1 MQMKHI
7 ASLML
12 LSVFTTA
19 AIAGAKPKELYSDGN
34 WVLWD
39 VDKNNPDANCV
50 LRTTE
55 EANGTNYSLQF
66 THSKRIPGPTELQ
79 IQVDGR
85 AGATGYNLILKDETV
100 LAFANVGETIP
111 KKQSFLWNIPQHT
124 DRLIADLENRKDLRL
139 KPADGTRDQRISFS
153 ADGFKRTRDE
163 MVKRCLGGK
172 PVYDQAFEELFA
184 LKRDV
189 INPSSLTPD
198 QTKELKRILNA
209 GYAVYLGINGTKDD
223 LIKLTQKFQQQL
235 NEKNLLINR
244 IAQLGNV
251 QIPTIIQNQQDND
264 SLEGQSRTQLQQVTV
279 TISQQQATLSAA
291 QSQLN
296 AARAAIAPFEA
307 EHSDREGRADNARSA
322 VNADAQRLSQI
333 DSGVNNANARINQ
346 LSSEAGGLQNANAR
360 LENDLRYAHQNRV
373 RAEMDS
379 RNYRPREEM
388 QRRLQVDSAYQSA
401 RRELPQLQNN
411 VQILEN
417 ALNDAKGKLIARQTE
432 LRVCQSRTSF
442 IKSNLERIPAQE
454 NPRGPRYNPN
464 PDGTRPDGDRPRPDG
479 DRPNRPGR
487 PGGNTTPDQ
496 PTTPST
502 PSPTPSTPA
511 PTTPAPTTPAPT
523 TAPAPTTPSTPTV
536 DCTSEQ
542 NAVNAAQQVVANIE
556 AQKRDALSRQQDVE
570 RRMNQIEARVQSE
583 VERINQDLNE
593 RAIAAAR
600 QEDSLQ
606 NQLNVN
612 NNRIDV
618 ISNSEIPQQQN
629 IVNSLSSE
637 RPSVQARYDQ
647 DGPLANRLEGE
658 LASFERRVGWDQK
671 VQAVNNADALVNQR
685 NSDLNNSLS
694 QKANLETQIKR
705 CQSERERLANLL
717 VDTQNQKAQAE
728 SRLIVVTGSLVPYEQ
743 EKTRLEMTQSDL
755 QNQLSTQAQ
764 DFESKLP

>member
-19 AIAGAKPKELYSDGN
+19 AIAGAKPKELYSDGD

-39 VDKNNPDANCV
+39 ADKNNPDANCV
-50 LRTTE
+50 LRTTYD
-55 EANGTNYSLQF
+55 AGSTNYSLQF
-66 THSKRIPGPTELQ
+66 THSKRLPGPTELH
-79 IQVDGR
+79 IQVDGK
-85 AGATGYNLILKDETV
+85 AGASSYTLTLKDETV
-100 LAFANVGETIP
+100 LAFANLGETVP

-139 KPADGTRDQRISFS
+139 KPADGTRDQRIEFS
-153 ADGFKRTRDE
+153 ADGFKRTRDK
-163 MVKRCLGGK
+163 MVEKCLAGQAL
-172 PVYDQAFEELFA
+172 YDQEFEDLFS

-189 INPSSLTPD
+189 INPSTLTPD

-209 GYAVYLGINGTKDD
+209 GYAVHLGIRGTKDD

-251 QIPTIIQNQQDND
+251 EIPTILKNQQSND
-264 SLEGQSRTQLQQVTV
+264 ALEAQSRTQLQQVTV
-279 TISQQQATLSAA
+279 TISQQQSSLNAA
-291 QSQLN
+291 QSQLD

-333 DSGVNNANARINQ
+333 DSGVNNANARIDQ
-346 LSSEAGGLQNANAR
+346 LSREAGGLQNANAR

-373 RAEMDS
+373 RAEMDA

-388 QRRLQVDSAYQSA
+388 QRRLQVDSTYQSA

-417 ALNDAKGKLIARQTE
+417 ALNDAKGKLVARQTE
-432 LRVCQSRTSF
+432 LRVCQARTSF

-454 NPRGPRYNPN
+454 NPRGPHYNPN
-464 PDGTRPDGDRPRPDG
+464 PDGTRPRPDG

-487 PGGNTTPDQ
+487 PGGDNTPDQ

-502 PSPTPSTPA
+502 QNPA
-511 PTTPAPTTPAPT
+511 PTTPAPSTT
-523 TAPAPTTPSTPTV
+523 PAPTTPSTPTV

-570 RRMNQIEARVQSE
+570 RRMNQIEVRVQSE
-583 VERINQDLNE
+583 VERINQDLNN

-606 NQLNVN
+606 NQLSVN
-612 NNRIDV
+612 NNRINV
-618 ISNSEIPQQQN
+618 ISSVEIPQQQN
-629 IVNSLSSE
+629 IVNSLSNE

-647 DGPLANRLEGE
+647 DGPLANRLESE

-671 VQAVNNADALVNQR
+671 VQAVNNADDLVNQR

-705 CQSERERLANLL
+705 CQSERSRLANLL
-717 VDTQNQKAQAE
+717 VDTQNQKANAE
-728 SRLIVVTGSLVPYEQ
+728 ARLIVVTGSLVPYEQ

-755 QNQLSTQAQ
+755 KNQLAAQAQ